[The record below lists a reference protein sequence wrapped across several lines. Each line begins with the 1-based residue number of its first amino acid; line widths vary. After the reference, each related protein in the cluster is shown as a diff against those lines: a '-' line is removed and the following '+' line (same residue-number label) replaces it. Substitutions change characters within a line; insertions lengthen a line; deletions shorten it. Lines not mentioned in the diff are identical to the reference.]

1 MAYRMRYSREGTVVI
16 FDEETGHRWDMYP
29 DEADLMAFMAM
40 RQSDAKHK
48 QLTFTDLDGYLIE
61 MELADPDK
69 DLHEQISTLSS
80 AARQQLG
87 QRPN

>member
-16 FDEETGHRWDMYP
+16 FCEETGHRWDMEP
-29 DEADLMAFMAM
+29 DEADFMAFSAM
-40 RQSDAKHK
+40 RQTGQYK
-48 QLTFTDLDGYLIE
+48 QLAFKDLDGYLIE
-61 MELADPDK
+61 MQLDDPDK
-69 DLHEQISTLSS
+69 DLHEQISNLAS